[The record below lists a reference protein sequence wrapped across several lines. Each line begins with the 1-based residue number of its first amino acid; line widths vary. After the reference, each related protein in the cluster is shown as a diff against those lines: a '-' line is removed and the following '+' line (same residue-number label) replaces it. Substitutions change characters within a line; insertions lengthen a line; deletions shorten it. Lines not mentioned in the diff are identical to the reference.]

1 MKERYSVAQ
10 FNTLI
15 VVLLTSFMT
24 TFTGNAL
31 NLSIPAIE
39 MEFGASAKMVGWV
52 MTLYTLVCAVMAVPF
67 GKIADSIDRK
77 KVFCIGLLVFALGSF
92 TSISAWNISSLL
104 VFRGIQGIGASMI
117 FATNMAILVGAFDP
131 SQRGKVLGIS
141 TCATY
146 FGLSTGPVI
155 GGILNQQFGWRSI
168 LIVSGIIGI
177 ISLYLAVTKI
187 SREQQKAQF
196 GGLDKKGTFLYCIGL
211 TGLMYGISTFGDGV
225 ISYIITAAGMLLLI
239 AFVKTEIGCVDPII
253 KMSMFK
259 GNKAFLFS
267 NLAALLNY
275 GATFAITYLLS
286 MYLQMAKGL
295 PSQEAGL
302 ILITAPLVQ
311 AVLSPMA
318 GKLSD
323 HHSPF
328 KLSSA
333 GMAVCAVSLLA
344 FVFLK
349 EDTNIGVII
358 AILVVVGIGFA
369 LFSSPNTNAIMSAV
383 SREDYSVA
391 SSIVATMRSIGH
403 TISMAI
409 VTLVV
414 GFNMGNEGMNQVSI
428 DVMMVTL
435 RTCFIIFCIISVAGI
450 YISLKR
456 K

>member
-1 MKERYSVAQ
+1 MKASYSKAQ
-10 FNTLI
+10 LNTLI
-15 VVLLTSFMT
+15 VVMLTSFMT

-39 MEFGASAKMVGWV
+39 MEFGVSAQMVGWV
-52 MTLYTLVCAVMAVPF
+52 MTLYTLICAVLAVPF
-67 GKIADSIDRK
+67 GKIADTINRK
-77 KVFCIGLLVFALGSF
+77 KVFQTGLLIFAIGSF
-92 TSISAWNISSLL
+92 ASIFAWSLNSLL
-104 VFRGIQGIGASMI
+104 IFRGIQGIGAAMI
-117 FATNMAILVGAFDP
+117 FATNMAILVGSFDQ

-155 GGILNQQFGWRSI
+155 GGFLNQHFGWKSI
-168 LIVSGIIGI
+168 LIISGAMAVAA
-177 ISLYLAVTKI
+177 LLLAITKVVD
-187 SREQQKAQF
+187 EKQ
-196 GGLDKKGTFLYCIGL
+196 KGTFGTLDYKGTLLYCIGL
-211 TGLMYGISTFGDGV
+211 SGLMYGISTLSQGAV
-225 ISYIITAAGMLLLI
+225 SYIITALGAMLLI
-239 AFVKTEIGCVDPII
+239 VFVYIEAKEKDPII
-253 KMSMFK
+253 KISMFR

-286 MYLQMAKGL
+286 MYLQMAKDL
-295 PSQEAGL
+295 SSQEAGL

-311 AVLSPMA
+311 AIFSPWA

-333 GMAVCAVSLLA
+333 GMGVCAVALFA

-349 EDTNIGVII
+349 VDTPIWFIMATLVI
-358 AILVVVGIGFA
+358 VGMGFA

-383 SREDYSVA
+383 KKEDYSVA
-391 SSIVATMRSIGH
+391 SSIIATMRSIGH

-414 GFNMGNEGMNQVSI
+414 GLYMGNRGMNQVE
-428 DVMMVTL
+428 DVVMMDTI
-435 RTCFIIFCIISVAGI
+435 RTCFIIFCIISILGI
-450 YISLKR
+450 FISLKR